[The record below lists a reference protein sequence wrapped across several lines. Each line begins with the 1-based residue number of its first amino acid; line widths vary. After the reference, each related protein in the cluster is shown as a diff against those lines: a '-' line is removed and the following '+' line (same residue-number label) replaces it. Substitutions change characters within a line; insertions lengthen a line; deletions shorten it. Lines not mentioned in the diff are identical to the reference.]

1 MLRIA
6 FNIVESP
13 FNATKF
19 RPLRL
24 QVWMEALGNYDENQ
38 QLENWIEV
46 KHTQSNIFLGKPWL
60 PYMWMHM
67 RQELQH

>member
-1 MLRIA
+1 
-6 FNIVESP
+6 
-13 FNATKF
+13 
-19 RPLRL
+19 
-24 QVWMEALGNYDENQ
+24 MEALGNYDENQ